1 MNLNYTLILVF
12 VYLITHKY
20 IFKTHTFQ
28 NGASFS
34 SLLKNVKK
42 IFNCTKL
49 EKNLNKW
56 KQVKHD
62 ELRYLKIIFFTVMYF
77 LSKFIIFIHP

>member
-34 SLLKNVKK
+34 SLLKNDKK
-42 IFNCTKL
+42 ILTVPNLRKTLTSGNKL
-49 EKNLNKW
+49 NMMS
-56 KQVKHD
+56 
-62 ELRYLKIIFFTVMYF
+62 YGT
-77 LSKFIIFIHP
+77 